1 MKKHIWTIVLLVLAA
16 WAFALSFVIDE
27 EYKTYCDIIA
37 FGFPT
42 LVAVI
47 EMIVAERSGKELEVE
62 IKKRAIWE
70 HLSQEEF
77 ERRKAEGSFDEDT
90 YYATIEEE

>member
-16 WAFALSFVIDE
+16 VAFALGFVVED

-42 LVAVI
+42 LVAII
-47 EMIVAERSGKELEVE
+47 EMILAERSGKELEAE
-62 IKKRAIWE
+62 IKKRAVWE
-70 HLSQEEF
+70 TLTQEEY
-77 ERRKAEGSFDEDT
+77 EHRKAEGTLDDT
-90 YYATIEEE
+90 TFYATVEE